1 MSKRR
6 LGYVS
11 NSSSSSFIISTNTKD
26 DRIKVNIE
34 ISLDDFM
41 NKFLGDDGNAE
52 YIKTKEEL
60 VNYIYEEY
68 FYITDD
74 RRQYEELSKEEQLK
88 ILFEVDGDDYKYY
101 DCLKELEKGNV
112 IIKGWV
118 DYTNGEMFETMIKNS
133 DNIKIIQ
140 EI

>member
-1 MSKRR
+1 MKKR

-11 NSSSSSFIISTNTKD
+11 NSSSSSFIISTDSND

-34 ISLDDFM
+34 MSVDDFM

-60 VNYIYEEY
+60 VDYLYGDY
-68 FYITDD
+68 FYPAGDKS
-74 RRQYEELSKEEQLK
+74 QYESLSKEEQLK
-88 ILFEVDGDDYKYY
+88 ILFEEEEYDYKYY

-118 DYTNGEMFETMIKNS
+118 DYNNSEMFETMIKNS
-133 DNIKIIQ
+133 DNINVIQ
-140 EI
+140 ELE